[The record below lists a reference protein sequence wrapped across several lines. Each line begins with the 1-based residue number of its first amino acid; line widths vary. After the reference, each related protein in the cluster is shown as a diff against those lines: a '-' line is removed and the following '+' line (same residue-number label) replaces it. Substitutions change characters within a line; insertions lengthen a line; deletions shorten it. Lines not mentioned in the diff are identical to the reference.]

1 MDPIEE
7 IGRHQ
12 ICEQV
17 GTESDTF
24 GGHFGSSRHCWE
36 AVRVTIKTNAVH
48 PKRKGLYWSS
58 FTFSGATVSRSVKKR
73 NRFFSDWRKHFYVV
87 ERIRLFS
94 YYLLEKWLYTS
105 TFGRSWDWGWFE
117 GIERLATPTRERG
130 LTTLYRPNFTLE
142 FLLRKRRSNRAWK
155 LDLKFAQYVLHYR
168 SFANVW

>member
-7 IGRHQ
+7 IERHQ

-24 GGHFGSSRHCWE
+24 GGHFGSYRHCWE

-73 NRFFSDWRKHFYVV
+73 NRFFSDWR
-87 ERIRLFS
+87 
-94 YYLLEKWLYTS
+94 
-105 TFGRSWDWGWFE
+105 SWDWGWFE

-142 FLLRKRRSNRAWK
+142 FLLRKRRSNRVWK

-168 SFANVW
+168 SFANVWQIS